1 MSGDFCVDIEDFI
14 RDDVILESTEYFSI
28 HIISIGPCGVI
39 VGNAYTTVNITD
51 DDGKIIWP
59 CYSCV
64 IFFATELKA
73 GFTQQVDLM
82 LEEDNGQE
90 ICVRV
95 EGLIERPID
104 DIAVNGK
111 L

>member
-28 HIISIGPCGVI
+28 HIISIGPCGGI
-39 VGNAYTTVNITD
+39 VGIAYATVNITD

-59 CYSCV
+59 CYSYV
-64 IFFATELKA
+64 IFCVTELKA
-73 GFTQQVDLM
+73 GFTQQVDVM
-82 LEEDNGQE
+82 LEEGNGQD

-95 EGLIERPID
+95 EGLTERPID